1 MTIIISIEGN
11 IGSGKS
17 TIVKLLKDIYKNNKS
32 ICFLDEPVNQWL
44 NLRDSNN
51 KNILNYFY
59 ENIEEYAF
67 PFQMNA
73 YISRLKLINEAVNN
87 GYDIIITERCV
98 QTDRYVFAKMLYE
111 EDKIKE
117 INYKIYLEWFDY
129 FIKDISNIYHIYINT
144 NPEIAYERVK
154 KRNRQSE
161 NNITLDYLKKCHQAH
176 ENWLNPLYKKIIV
189 NGDFDN
195 NNTEYQYNLQIIR
208 NYINS
213 IVNMI

>member
-17 TIVKLLKDIYKNNKS
+17 TIVKLLENIYGKSKS
-32 ICFLDEPVNQWL
+32 ICFLDEPVSKWL
-44 NLRDSNN
+44 ELKDSNN
-51 KNILNYFY
+51 KNILNHFY

-73 YISRLKLINEAVNN
+73 YISRLKILNEALEK

-111 EDKIKE
+111 DDKIKE
-117 INYKIYLEWFDY
+117 INYLIYLEWFDY
-129 FIKDISNIYHIYINT
+129 FIKDIPEVHHIYIKT
-144 NPEIAYERVK
+144 NPNIAYERVK
-154 KRNRQSE
+154 KRNRESE
-161 NNITLDYLKKCHQAH
+161 NNITLEYLEKCNKSHDD
-176 ENWLNPLYKKIIV
+176 WLLPLQKKIII

-195 NNTEYQYNLQIIR
+195 NNTDYQVNLQVIK
-208 NYINS
+208 NYIES
-213 IVNMI
+213 MIGM